1 MVRPRRLSMKAVTLD
16 AVSMAVRIEV
26 LDLSLYMQLGCL
38 YDSIEDANGMER
50 CGAWTSGSRAYCLDA
65 VVKKKQDRALK
76 QATSD
81 DERNQSSTPDHSY
94 L

>member
-16 AVSMAVRIEV
+16 GVSMAV
-26 LDLSLYMQLGCL
+26 LDLSLYVQLGCL

-76 QATSD
+76 QAT
-81 DERNQSSTPDHSY
+81 N
-94 L
+94 